1 MSLATKFYAALAVIL
16 VSLAASQVVSAQQLD
31 YQRSQITFVSRQ
43 MNVPVEAKFNRFT
56 AQLVFDPAIPQ
67 AGKARMEVDLTSFDI
82 GNDEV
87 NTEVQGKNWFDTKT
101 YPKATFVSSNVRALG
116 EGRYEVRGSLTIKG
130 RTHEIAAPFTV
141 NTGASGS
148 SAFDG
153 TFSIRRLQY
162 GIGEGVWNDTE
173 LVADEVRVRFRL
185 YTIGKAV
192 SKK

>member
-1 MSLATKFYAALAVIL
+1 MNLATEFYAV
-16 VSLAASQVVSAQQLD
+16 LAALLVPLAAPEVVSAQQVD

-56 AQLVFDPAIPQ
+56 AQLLFDSANPQ
-67 AGKARMEVDLTSFDI
+67 AGKARIEVDLTSFDI

-141 NTGASGS
+141 KTSASGS

-153 TFSIRRLQY
+153 AFSIRRLQY
-162 GIGEGVWNDTE
+162 NIGEGVWNDTE

-185 YTIGKAV
+185 YTTAKAAP
-192 SKK
+192 KK